1 MATNL
6 NRLWVLGAGDPEM
19 AAIEKLLQDA
29 GEKFTHAT
37 VAGVRV
43 HPGNA
48 YKAEGLRPRCP
59 NCDWEEMSPGEC
71 PKCGGWIAY
80 PEIIHVECSTG
91 SQGSVVDHHRPG
103 DQRRGAA
110 GT

>member
-1 MATNL
+1 MEVAIMATNL

-48 YKAEGLRPRCP
+48 YKAEGLRPRKAISA
-59 NCDWEEMSPGEC
+59 N
-71 PKCGGWIAY
+71 
-80 PEIIHVECSTG
+80 
-91 SQGSVVDHHRPG
+91 R
-103 DQRRGAA
+103 
-110 GT
+110 